1 MFPHGWIVWYLFLAV
16 PLALCSLDIIESNGG
31 VTCSKGL
38 WDCTM
43 KDGTLFDLNSVRVTD
58 LSPQVKLCCRGHT
71 CALCLQLHVTV
82 DLDKAGEEE
91 RPSGLTDD
99 ESAEETTVN
108 EEETGSVTLCYK
120 TPHVLPA
127 CKKVEF
133 TVKTA
138 RPPPQSTDLL
148 SRAQISI
155 LITKS
160 VITYGNLVYT
170 YSSNMLETGRK
181 AVSVPSL
188 EDVCSSEINTYVAEC
203 NVPKISFSINKANQV
218 ELHFPGS
225 NHSDPEVCLQNEL
238 DGICQK
244 WDGKPIPLEAVAPCT
259 CFQAWKAGDQ
269 IRSRICPFRNN
280 STPRQ
285 NLLKNLTLSVNK
297 DDTMLWWNVSSPCRL
312 QGEVQPCERTPA
324 STFCTQTKTRQQL
337 ERDLWR
343 QKANG
348 LWEQLGV
355 IENYSCVMIS
365 IAEMG
370 YEKGP
375 SCYNNINRW
384 RWSLFAVAVML
395 LLSLT
400 LLITFSLRDFI
411 KKSVRRWRSR
421 FVKIKRTHVLVLS
434 PPDSGRE
441 VSAAV
446 CGLGSLLSSR
456 DFSVAVDQWSRQD
469 QFSLGPLPWSHC
481 QLLSTDSQCER
492 VVLVLTPKAVEKA
505 QTWSSQDCPAIGLQE
520 ESPYSD
526 VFRASLFAIQAF
538 KNQGRANERFV
549 LVTFDYLWTDKN
561 MCHNALPQIL
571 QGLPLFHFPSQTK
584 ALLSDLCA
592 WKTRTQ
598 LDRGRW
604 TWTLSGNNKHKK
616 QEASQEYERKLLP
629 QF

>member
-1 MFPHGWIVWYLFLAV
+1 
-16 PLALCSLDIIESNGG
+16 
-31 VTCSKGL
+31 
-38 WDCTM
+38 M
-43 KDGTLFDLNSVRVTD
+43 KDGTLFDFNSVRVTD

-71 CALCLQLHVTV
+71 CAPCLQLQVKV
-82 DLDKAGEEE
+82 DLDKPGEEE
-91 RPSGLTDD
+91 SPSGLTDD
-99 ESAEETTVN
+99 ESTEETIDN
-108 EEETGSVTLCYK
+108 EEGTGSVTLCYK
-120 TPHVLPA
+120 TPQVMPT

-138 RPPPQSTDLL
+138 RPPQQSTGLL

-155 LITKS
+155 LITNG
-160 VITYGNLVYT
+160 VITYGDLVYT
-170 YSSNMLETGRK
+170 YSSNVLETGRK

-188 EDVCSSEINTYVAEC
+188 EDVCSSEINTDVKEC

-225 NHSDPEVCLQNEL
+225 NRSDPEVCLQNEI
-238 DGICQK
+238 DGICQT
-244 WDGKPIPLEAVAPCT
+244 WDRRPIPLESVAPCT
-259 CFQAWKAGDQ
+259 CFQAWKEDNQ

-280 STPRQ
+280 STLRL
-285 NLLKNLTLSVNK
+285 NMWKNLKLSVDK
-297 DDTMLWWNVSSPCRL
+297 DDTMLWWNMSAPCRL
-312 QGEVQPCERTPA
+312 QGEVRACERTPA
-324 STFCTQTKTRQQL
+324 STVCTETKTTTRQQL
-337 ERDLWR
+337 GRDLWR

-348 LWEQLGV
+348 VWEQLGV
-355 IENYSCVMIS
+355 IENHSCVMIN
-365 IAEMG
+365 IREMRYEMG
-370 YEKGP
+370 P
-375 SCYNNINRW
+375 FCYNNINRW

-400 LLITFSLRDFI
+400 LLITFCLRNFI
-411 KKSVRRWRSR
+411 KKSVRSCRAG
-421 FVKIKRTHVLVLS
+421 FVKINKTHVLVLS
-434 PPDSGRE
+434 PPDSGQE
-441 VSAAV
+441 VSAAI
-446 CGLGSLLSSR
+446 CRLGSLLTSR
-456 DFSVAVDQWSRQD
+456 DFSVTVDQWSRQG

-481 QLLSTDSQCER
+481 QLLSMDSQCER

-505 QTWSSQDCPAIGLQE
+505 QTWSSQDCPAIDLQE

-538 KNQGRANERFV
+538 KNQGRASERFV

-584 ALLSDLCA
+584 ALLSDLCVQ
-592 WKTRTQ
+592 KTRRH

-604 TWTLSGNNKHKK
+604 TWTLSGRNKHKN
-616 QEASQEYERKLLP
+616 QEASQEPERKLLP